1 MFCSALKIVCLHS
14 PLTEESYF
22 LARNCLFIIY
32 LDFDLSLSN
41 FHKFQRQPSK
51 DLQGSLSENVCNA
64 ILFLKEERAQGT

>member
-1 MFCSALKIVCLHS
+1 MFLQRLKNSLFTFAANRRK
-14 PLTEESYF
+14 LF

-51 DLQGSLSENVCNA
+51 DLQRSLSENVCNA